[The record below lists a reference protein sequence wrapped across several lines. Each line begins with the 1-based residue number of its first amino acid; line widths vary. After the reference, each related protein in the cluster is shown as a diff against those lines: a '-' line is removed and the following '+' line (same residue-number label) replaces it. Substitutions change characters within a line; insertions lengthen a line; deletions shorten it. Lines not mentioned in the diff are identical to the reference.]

1 MKFEFD
7 PPGPPRVPLRGQK
20 VTPYGFL
27 SPLKHTRQLL
37 LAKFFD
43 LMKFDFDP
51 PGTPR
56 VTPGPQGSGVKF
68 E

>member
-7 PPGPPRVPLRGQK
+7 TPGALGVPLRDHK
-20 VTPYGFL
+20 VTLYGFL

-43 LMKFDFDP
+43 LMKFDFD
-51 PGTPR
+51 
-56 VTPGPQGSGVKF
+56 TPGPPGVRR
-68 E
+68 

>member
-7 PPGPPRVPLRGQK
+7 PLGPGVPLRGQK
-20 VTPYGFL
+20 VTLNGFL
-27 SPLKHTRQLL
+27 SHLKHTRQILL
-37 LAKFFD
+37 VKFFD
-43 LMKFDFDP
+43 LMKFDFEH

-56 VTPGPQGSGVKF
+56 VPPGPQGSRVKF